1 MEQVIAYKTPEN
13 TVSIVVPTGELS
25 IENVASKDV
34 PPNTP
39 YKILNR
45 SEVPQDRA
53 FRNAWELNDTVEINL
68 EKAKEIHKNNIR
80 AARNPLLAELDIQFQ
95 RALESGSDTSEIVA
109 KKIALRDATI
119 DGKISLATT
128 PEELK
133 AAWNE
138 ELLGTSPYV

>member
-1 MEQVIAYKTPEN
+1 MEQIIAYKTPEN

-45 SEVPQDRA
+45 SEVPSDRT
-53 FRNAWELNDTVEINL
+53 FRNAWEFNNGIQINMN
-68 EKAKEIHKNNIR
+68 KAKNIAHNIR
-80 AARNPLLAELDIQFQ
+80 RSRRAEEFNPYDEVIMKQIPGNDFTKAEEERQKIRDKYSKLQEDIDN
-95 RALESGSDTSEIVA
+95 AE
-109 KKIALRDATI
+109 
-119 DGKISLATT
+119 T

-133 AAWNE
+133 
-138 ELLGTSPYV
+138 ELLGL

>member
-1 MEQVIAYKTPEN
+1 MNQVIAYKTPEN

-25 IENVASKDV
+25 IDEVASKDV

-45 SEVPQDRA
+45 SELPQDRA

-119 DGKISLATT
+119 DAKISLATT

-138 ELLGTSPYV
+138 ELLGSSPYV

>member
-138 ELLGTSPYV
+138 ELLGSSPYV